1 MQYNITSSFII
12 KKQSEMARPS
22 YYYLT
27 VKIQTVKTVK
37 VTSSVA
43 L

>member
-1 MQYNITSSFII
+1 MQYNITSPEDI
-12 KKQSEMARPS
+12 KKQSEMTWPS

-37 VTSSVA
+37 VASSVA